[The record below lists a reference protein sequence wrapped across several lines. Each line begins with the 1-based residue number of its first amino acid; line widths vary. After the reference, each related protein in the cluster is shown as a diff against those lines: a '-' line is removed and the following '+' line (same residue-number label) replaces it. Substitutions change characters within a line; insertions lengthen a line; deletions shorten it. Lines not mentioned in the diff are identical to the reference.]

1 MEKLAVLMVLA
12 STLWMYLDSRK
23 LRYDKRDITGLAAMS
38 PGGWLVAGLFLWILA
53 FPLYLASRGKL
64 RAAGQA
70 RLAQLTAEGKTPER
84 LSLAGPMLAFTA
96 FGILAL
102 FVLVKPE
109 RAPEQAQAWSDTAVA
124 HAAALE
130 RAPSPKVEEDKP
142 GVIRDGT
149 YVVGTELEPG
159 VYRVGHYWARLD
171 RGQNVID
178 NDLNQGTCPSL
189 VVVRPNDAYVEI
201 RGKAVA
207 MEASASVDPIE
218 EKCTGGTFLVGK
230 DIQPGRYRIEASGH
244 GYWARLNAKLGTIA
258 NQLSDG
264 QLIVVVRPTDFALK
278 ISGIES
284 MERMPEAKTK
294 PAKWKS
300 VDLGTF

>member
-1 MEKLAVLMVLA
+1 MEKLVVLIVLG

-38 PGGWLVAGLFLWILA
+38 PAGWLVAGLFLWILA

-64 RAAGQA
+64 RAAGEA

-109 RAPEQAQAWSDTAVA
+109 RAPEQAQAWSDTAVV
-124 HAAALE
+124 HAAAVE
-130 RAPSPKVEEDKP
+130 RAPSPRVDEDEP

-149 YVVGTELEPG
+149 YEVGTDIEPG
-159 VYRVGHYWARLD
+159 VYRVGRYWARLD
-171 RGQNVID
+171 RGQNLID

-201 RGKAVA
+201 KGKAVA
-207 MEASASVDPIE
+207 MEAAASIDPIE
-218 EKCTGGTFLVGK
+218 DKCTGGTFLVGK
-230 DIQPGRYRIEASGH
+230 DIAPGRYRIETSGQ
-244 GYWARLNAKLGTIA
+244 GYWARLNAKLGLID
-258 NQLSDG
+258 NELSDG
-264 QLIVVVRPTDFALK
+264 QLILVVRPTDFAVKL
-278 ISGIES
+278 SGVES
-284 MERMPEAKTK
+284 MERMPDAK
-294 PAKWKS
+294 AKSAKVKR